1 MKLFIVPEMTKCHF
15 FRLSLDRVVF
25 VSETGRVGYTNFQT
39 KIAEI
44 TLKLSQG
51 RWRWHNSVGQMDGQ
65 NDGPFACR

>member
-39 KIAEI
+39 KIAVI
-44 TLKLSQG
+44 TLKLT
-51 RWRWHNSVGQMDGQ
+51 
-65 NDGPFACR
+65 